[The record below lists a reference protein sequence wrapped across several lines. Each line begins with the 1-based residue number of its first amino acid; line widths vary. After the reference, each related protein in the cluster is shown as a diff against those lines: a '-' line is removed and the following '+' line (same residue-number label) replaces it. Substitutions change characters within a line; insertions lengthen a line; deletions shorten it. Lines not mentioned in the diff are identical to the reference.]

1 MAATVRASYF
11 GGAAS
16 EPAGVTAE
24 SGVKFNR
31 EDTQSGTTPIPIPT
45 ATGTNYSWLKNL
57 ALEVTATSSTAISNR
72 RISMSGAPSA
82 GLTLHF
88 KAAAYAQP
96 ASGNM
101 PAAAGTNDATPATY
115 TLMTTSTQVYDSASV
130 STGSAGRNGSMVL
143 IVLGVSN
150 LFTGGAG
157 SATSLPNIIAT
168 YDEA

>member
-1 MAATVRASYF
+1 M
-11 GGAAS
+11 
-16 EPAGVTAE
+16 
-24 SGVKFNR
+24 
-31 EDTQSGTTPIPIPT
+31 TT
-45 ATGTNYSWLKNL
+45 
-57 ALEVTATSSTAISNR
+57 TSSTAITNR
-72 RISMSGAPSA
+72 RISMSGAPA
-82 GLTLHF
+82 TGLTLHY

-115 TLMTTSTQVYDSASV
+115 TLMTTSAVLYDNASV

-143 IVLGVSN
+143 VVLGVSN

-157 SATSLPNIIAT
+157 SATALPNIVLT